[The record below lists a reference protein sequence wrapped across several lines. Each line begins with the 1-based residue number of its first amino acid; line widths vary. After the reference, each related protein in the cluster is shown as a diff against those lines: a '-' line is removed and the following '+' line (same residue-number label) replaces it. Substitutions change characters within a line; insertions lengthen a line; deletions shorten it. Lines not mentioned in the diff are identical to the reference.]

1 MDNTESFDAAI
12 AKNFKFNFIVNLFDV
27 AFFMFAASFIS
38 SGAIFPI
45 YVIHFTSNPIIIG
58 LISIIGTAGYLI
70 PQLFTANRVEQAP
83 IKKFFPFNLG
93 FFFERIPIFLLAPT
107 TFFFATRS
115 PVLAL
120 TVFFIL
126 LTWNTFGSGLLLV
139 GWQDMIAKIIPVRS
153 RGKFFGIS
161 NFLGNLAGI
170 LGATTVS
177 WMLSKYDF
185 PDGFVYAF
193 ICAAVFIL
201 ISWGLF
207 TASLESQTIL
217 EQNQQFSSKPS
228 NPPPQILEAFGTMA
242 TVYLLV
248 YAIERWSLP
257 DGRAATYS
265 WSIPGESFLC

>member
-1 MDNTESFDAAI
+1 
-12 AKNFKFNFIVNLFDV
+12 
-27 AFFMFAASFIS
+27 MFAASFIS

-70 PQLFTANRVEQAP
+70 PQLFTANRVEQTRL
-83 IKKFFPFNLG
+83 KDFPFNLG

-107 TFFFATRS
+107 TFYFRTRS

-139 GWQDMIAKIIPVRS
+139 GWQDIIAKIIPVRS

-201 ISWGLF
+201 ISWVFLGL
-207 TASLESQTIL
+207 TREPNDPRTKPAVSIWII
-217 EQNQQFSSKPS
+217 SKPYPKYS
-228 NPPPQILEAFGTMA
+228 DPTLIFKDLITQIVKTFGTMA
-242 TVYLLV
+242 TV
-248 YAIERWSLP
+248 
-257 DGRAATYS
+257 
-265 WSIPGESFLC
+265 